1 MLVRTVTLIGAAVAR
16 VALALQQAD
25 FAVNGEL
32 LPGVREIEKAE
43 VPEMHAGLMPLDE
56 DEDGRALFFWRMG
69 EQCGKRCSDEL
80 IVWLN
85 GGPGCSSMDGALME
99 TGAFRVAE
107 DGKLYLNSGSWHTR
121 GTMLFLDQPVGTG
134 FSRPGRDGRLRT
146 ELSEL
151 ADDFILF
158 MDRYYSVFPEDRRR
172 KLVLAGESYA
182 GQYIPYF
189 ADAVVRRN
197 AERAPEERYNLE
209 NVLIGNGW
217 VDPDL
222 QSLSYVPFVRS
233 RGLFGPETRNFQD
246 ILHDQ
251 EACQNAVN
259 HGPAKGFSHPECES
273 ILPKLL
279 NSIPG
284 PGGPA
289 QQCINMYDIRLRDVF
304 PSCGM
309 NWPADLPNVHKFF
322 GTPGVLEALHV
333 DPEVAG
339 PWEECKSRVSQALT
353 NAHSRPSVH
362 LIPNLIESGVKFVF
376 FNGDQDVICNNMGV
390 EMLIAELRWRGH
402 TGFSNTTENY
412 DWYHE
417 DAERHTLVAAG
428 VVKRDGPVTFISVFN
443 ASHMVPFDVPR
454 ISRGIIDIERYATI
468 SGVKGEARM
477 LITSD
482 SEEDVALTTVAE
494 QTEQIRHNQLK
505 RLNDDTRRFTIAVF
519 GLTIASVIG
528 VVVYYSMRLHY
539 AAKIRAILTDP
550 KSRGSTADD
559 FDRLDDEYSGTMMD
573 DFHHGS
579 YKKGHYYAV
588 PDTDV
593 SSSELHSV

>member
-1 MLVRTVTLIGAAVAR
+1 MAR
-16 VALALQQAD
+16 AALALQQED
-25 FAVNGEL
+25 FVVNGEL
-32 LPGVREIEKAE
+32 LPGVREIDRAE
-43 VPEMHAGLMPLDE
+43 VPEMHAGLMPLEE

-69 EQCGKRCSDEL
+69 EQCGKRCSNEL

-121 GTMLFLDQPVGTG
+121 GTMLFVDQPVGTG

-146 ELSEL
+146 ELSQL
-151 ADDFILF
+151 ADDFLLF
-158 MDRYYSVFPEDRRR
+158 MERYYAVFPEDRRR
-172 KLVLAGESYA
+172 TLVLAGESYA
-182 GQYIPYF
+182 GQYLPYF

-197 AERAPEERYNLE
+197 AERAPEERYKLQ
-209 NVLIGNGW
+209 NVMIGNGW

-222 QSLSYVPFVRS
+222 QSLSYVPFVSS

-246 ILHDQ
+246 ILRDQ
-251 EACQNAVN
+251 EACQNAIN
-259 HGPAKGFSHPECES
+259 HGPAKGFSHPECEG

-279 NSIPG
+279 SSIPG
-284 PGGPA
+284 PDRPV

-333 DPEVAG
+333 DPQVAG
-339 PWEECKSRVSQALT
+339 PWVECKSAVSEALV

-362 LIPNLIESGVKFVF
+362 LIPGLIEAGVKFVF

-402 TGFSNTTENY
+402 MGFSNATENF
-412 DWYHE
+412 DWYHS
-417 DAERHTLVAAG
+417 DADAKTLVAAG

-454 ISRGIIDIERYATI
+454 ISRGIIDIERSATI
-468 SGVKGEARM
+468 LGVKGDSRM
-477 LITSD
+477 LITVD
-482 SEEDVALTTVAE
+482 TEEDVTLSTNAE
-494 QTEQIRHNQLK
+494 RNQQIRHNQLK
-505 RLNDDTRRFTIAVF
+505 RLNGDTRKFTIAVF
-519 GLTIASVIG
+519 GLTISSIIG
-528 VVVYYSMRLHY
+528 VIVYFSMRLHY
-539 AAKIRAILTDP
+539 GAKIRAILTNP
-550 KSRGSTADD
+550 KSGTSSADD
-559 FDRLDDEYSGTMMD
+559 FSMDDEYTGTVMG
-573 DFHHGS
+573 DFHHGTH
-579 YKKGHYYAV
+579 KKGQYYAV
-588 PDTDV
+588 PDTDI